1 MSANQVDDITALLRK
16 MAVVTATVD
25 GGMIEYTI
33 RYWRAN
39 TTADAIA
46 RELSHGMTKQ
56 AADEIDRLRL
66 ELSRSA
72 IKKTLDHLLA
82 ENRVLNAAIDAQAI
96 ELAHCNCNRK
106 RDQET

>member
-1 MSANQVDDITALLRK
+1 MSDDIVARLRE
-16 MAVVTATVD
+16 VPNGI
-25 GGMIEYTI
+25 GGYF
-33 RYWRAN
+33 YK
-39 TTADAIA
+39 TTQ
-46 RELSHGMTKQ
+46 Q
-56 AADEIDRLRL
+56 AADEIDRLRT

-106 RDQET
+106 RENET